1 MVINISQSLE
11 SFKKHM
17 ILFLNDCQ
25 EIHGRFRETCV
36 GVIQRTASQLAKLI
50 TGDAVK
56 SDYAC

>member
-1 MVINISQSLE
+1 
-11 SFKKHM
+11 M
-17 ILFLNDCQ
+17 IVRKYM
-25 EIHGRFRETCV
+25 GVFRETCV